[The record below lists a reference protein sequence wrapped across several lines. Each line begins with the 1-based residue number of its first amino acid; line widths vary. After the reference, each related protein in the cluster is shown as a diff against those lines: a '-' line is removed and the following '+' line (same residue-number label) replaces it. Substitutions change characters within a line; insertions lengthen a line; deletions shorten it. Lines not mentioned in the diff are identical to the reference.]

1 MVLRS
6 LLELAARPYIN
17 PMDTDQTADTIYL
30 ALLGGA
36 LLLSYILASRTG
48 LGKMLQ
54 QMGIWVLIFMGAIA
68 VIGMWPEIQRTITP
82 RQTVVDATTIVLPR
96 ARDGHYYLTL
106 NINDVPVDFVVD
118 TGATQIVLTQEDAA
132 RIGIDTDS
140 LSYLGTASTANGTV
154 RTASVRLDR
163 VELGEI
169 VDTRLRAVVNN
180 GQMSG
185 SLLGMTYLSNFDSI
199 TIKDSELILSR

>member
-1 MVLRS
+1 
-6 LLELAARPYIN
+6 
-17 PMDTDQTADTIYL
+17 MDTDQTADTIYL